1 MEKDMHI
8 CHYIICYY
16 CTMITIFINVRF
28 RFSIDNTTD
37 HLIILKKFWD
47 NIVYRDKFYFVI
59 EIQVF
64 SLSHSPSTY
73 TVLDKR

>member
-1 MEKDMHI
+1 MEQDMHI
-8 CHYIICYY
+8 CHYIICCY

-37 HLIILKKFWD
+37 HLIILKKKLNYRD

-59 EIQVF
+59 EIQVL
-64 SLSHSPSTY
+64 SLSHSPIN
-73 TVLDKR
+73 